1 MGNGSKLFVPQIGWF
16 NTVLNSLFCGRV
28 GILFL
33 SPVYILDTCY
43 QFTDR
48 SWSSNL
54 PFCSICSRRGQVS
67 SLCFFLLPSLWG
79 IIYLFA
85 QTLRIGMLR
94 IPLSSW
100 WMDLQSVLADAPV
113 IAVTSFKSEV
123 AAQEWHS
130 SPGSMALGT
139 IFLPYSKWA
148 LTLQIPSCL
157 CQPM

>member
-1 MGNGSKLFVPQIGWF
+1 MAQNYLCPKSDDLIPYEIPCMRARWHSIFEPCLYTWYLLSIYGSLMEFQSAFLQHLQQKR
-16 NTVLNSLFCGRV
+16 TSLELVFC
-28 GILFL
+28 L
-33 SPVYILDTCY
+33 
-43 QFTDR
+43 
-48 SWSSNL
+48 
-54 PFCSICSRRGQVS
+54 
-67 SLCFFLLPSLWG
+67 LLPSLWG
-79 IIYLFA
+79 VIYLFA

-130 SPGSMALGT
+130 SPGSMALGS
-139 IFLPYSKWA
+139 IFLLHSKWA
-148 LTLQIPSCL
+148 LTLQIACL